1 MKNRILYIGNDL
13 SKKSNYKVSMEIL
26 SENLMKSGFKV
37 VKYSDKTNPL
47 LRLIFMILGVFK
59 NRNHVDFMLID
70 TYSTL
75 NFYYAWICS
84 QLARVFKIKYIS
96 ILHGGNLP
104 YRLKESPVLS
114 RMIFK
119 NSYINVAPSN
129 YLKEA
134 FEKEGY
140 TVMFI
145 PNTINIYQYPF
156 KKRESFQ
163 PKIFWVRAFAEIYN
177 PVLAL
182 EVLKKLKE
190 KYPEATLCMVGPDR
204 EGILPNVAK
213 KCKELGLET
222 SVEFTGVLSKNEWHK
237 KSEAFDIFINTT
249 NVDNTPVSVIEAMAL
264 GLPVLSTN
272 VGGIPYLIE
281 DKIDG
286 LLVNPNNIEEMVLA
300 IQAILQNRHGSI
312 AVNAR
317 RKVESFDWEI
327 VKHDWIKLLS

>member
-104 YRLKESPVLS
+104 YRFKESPVLS